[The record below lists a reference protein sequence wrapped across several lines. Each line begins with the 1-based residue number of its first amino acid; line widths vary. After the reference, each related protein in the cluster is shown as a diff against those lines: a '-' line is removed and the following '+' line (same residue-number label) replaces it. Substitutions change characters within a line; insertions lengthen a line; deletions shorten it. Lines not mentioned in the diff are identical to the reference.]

1 MRKVRMLVVGSVAA
15 AALVAPAAPAQA
27 ASCQTDI
34 GDVCKLV
41 DVLCT
46 TTIGQ
51 KYIGYCN

>member
-1 MRKVRMLVVGSVAA
+1 MRKVRMLVAGPLVA
-15 AALVAPAAPAQA
+15 AALVVPAAPAQ

-51 KYIGYCN
+51 KYISSCR

>member
-1 MRKVRMLVVGSVAA
+1 MRKVRMLLVAGVAA
-15 AALVAPAAPAQA
+15 AALVAPAAPAQ

-46 TTIGQ
+46 TPAGQ
-51 KYIGYCN
+51 KYLGYCN